1 MYASGRPPQ
10 AVAHRGLH
18 VDAPENSIA
27 AFRLAVEAG
36 AEAIELDVHATRD
49 GHVVVH
55 HDFILRR
62 HRPTDARRISDL
74 DKNELESFP
83 LADGSQIP
91 SLAEILA
98 DVPTTIDLYIEVKP
112 PGIERMVVD
121 CVLSS
126 AFPVERCAIHSFDH
140 RIARNTRKLCPRFA
154 AGILQVGYPIDAAE
168 MLNDADARDFW
179 QQWEFVD
186 AEIVERVH
194 AGGRRLVAWTCNDS
208 TGWTRLTSLGVDAVC
223 TDAVDEFVGWRS
235 ATIPPGADQSLTT

>member
-27 AFRLAVEAG
+27 AFRLAVEVG

-55 HDFILRR
+55 HDFVLRR
-62 HRPTDARRISDL
+62 HRPTDAQRISDL
-74 DKNELESFP
+74 DSNDLQSFP
-83 LADGSQIP
+83 LADGSPIP

-98 DVPTTIDLYIEVKP
+98 GVPAAIDLYIEVKP

-121 CVLSS
+121 CLLSS
-126 AFPVERCAIHSFDH
+126 PFPVERCAIHSFDH
-140 RIARNTRKLCPRFA
+140 RIARNARNICPRVA
-154 AGILQVGYPIDAAE
+154 AGILQVGYPIDAPQ
-168 MLNDADARDFW
+168 MLSDADARDFW

-194 AGGRRLVAWTCNDS
+194 ASGRRVVAWTCNDAS
-208 TGWTRLTSLGVDAVC
+208 GWAHLAALGVDAVC
-223 TDAVDEFVGWRS
+223 TDAVDEFVDWRA
-235 ATIPPGADQSLTT
+235 ATFTLGADQSLTT